1 MSTVSTCDRK
11 VSGATQSDEKQS
23 SLKIT
28 VRPAFDQRGR
38 RRHEQFEARLWPDD
52 RIVCVSRQPLLDAAR
67 ALLKAGEAPS
77 TVLVM
82 VHEVS
87 PSIIA
92 LKSSIG
98 VAAALDVMG
107 SRFVRRKTI
116 LRPMPASPTRL
127 IETGVP
133 NQPKPKCHALETSHN
148 VKAVEAKCLI

>member
-1 MSTVSTCDRK
+1 MSTVSTRDRQM
-11 VSGATQSDEKQS
+11 SGATQSDEKQAN
-23 SLKIT
+23 LKIT

-38 RRHEQFEARLWPDD
+38 RRHEQFEARQWPDG
-52 RIVCVSRQPLLDAAR
+52 RIICVSRQPFLDAAR

-77 TVLVM
+77 TVLIM

-107 SRFVRRKTI
+107 SRFVRRKIT
-116 LRPMPASPTRL
+116 LRPMPASPTHL
-127 IETGVP
+127 IETGEP
-133 NQPKPKCHALETSHN
+133 NQPKPKCHAQETSHN
-148 VKAVEAKCLI
+148 VKAVEGKCLI